1 MTAWIPSALL
11 GFILGLVAFRF
22 WYVRWKEKRIEEK
35 RVVEKPNSHYAPEAV
50 KNLEAQERWERIDL
64 DALHELNRSEVEA
77 LLERVHALGIK
88 SLRPQERAFL
98 ERMVE
103 AVGTV

>member
-11 GFILGLVAFRF
+11 GFILGLVAVRF
-22 WYVRWKEKRIEEK
+22 WYVRWREKRVAER
-35 RVVEKPNSHYAPEAV
+35 RVVEKPNSHYAPKAV
-50 KNLEAQERWERIDL
+50 KDLEAQERWERIDL
-64 DALHELNRSEVEA
+64 EALHELNRGEVET
-77 LLERVHALGIK
+77 LVERARALGID

-103 AVGTV
+103 AVGIV

>member
-1 MTAWIPSALL
+1 MTTWLPSALL
-11 GFILGLVAFRF
+11 GFILGLVAVRL
-22 WYVRWKEKRIEEK
+22 WYMRWKEKKIEER
-35 RVVEKPNSHYAPEAV
+35 RVVEKPNSHYAPKAV
-50 KNLEAQERWERIDL
+50 KDLEAKERWERIDMQ
-64 DALHELNRSEVEA
+64 ALHELNRGEVET
-77 LLERVHALGIK
+77 LLDRVRALGVD

>member
-11 GFILGLVAFRF
+11 GFILGLVAVRI
-22 WYVRWKEKRIEEK
+22 WYVRWKQKRIAQQ
-35 RVVEKPNSHYAPEAV
+35 RVVEKPNSHYAPKVV
-50 KNLEAQERWERIDL
+50 KDLEAQERWERIDV
-64 DALHELNRSEVEA
+64 DELHELNRGEVET
-77 LLERVHALGIK
+77 LLERVRALGVD

-103 AVGTV
+103 AVGTI